1 MQAIDFLSDPQ
12 QVAPPRSLRID
23 LDDGSFVLRSPVAL
37 KPYARCVGEWLER
50 WARETPEAPALAERT
65 PDGSGWRML
74 RWGELREAVGRTA
87 QGLLDLDLPPAL
99 WSSCRTTPSIT
110 RC

>member
-50 WARETPEAPALAERT
+50 WARETPEAPAPGMPRT
-65 PDGSGWRML
+65 EKPTEQSAR
-74 RWGELREAVGRTA
+74 
-87 QGLLDLDLPPAL
+87 P
-99 WSSCRTTPSIT
+99 
-110 RC
+110 